1 MRTASKEKIQ
11 LPTNT
16 KKMKASMEQ
25 VFESNMVKT
34 KAQLTPYGKKT
45 MTLDTSLK
53 KGRST
58 PILSTNRKYGELF
71 FFCCFLAWLV
81 FIIFF
86 VSLKSK
92 LTVKNNFRNA
102 QELMNPRPTIKKH
115 TSKKTFFPTKV
126 MKLGPD

>member
-58 PILSTNRKYGELF
+58 PILSTNRKYGDF
-71 FFCCFLAWLV
+71 FWHGWF
-81 FIIFF
+81 
-86 VSLKSK
+86 S
-92 LTVKNNFRNA
+92 
-102 QELMNPRPTIKKH
+102 
-115 TSKKTFFPTKV
+115 FFP
-126 MKLGPD
+126 

>member
-34 KAQLTPYGKKT
+34 KAQLTPHSKKT

-58 PILSTNRKYGELF
+58 PILSTNHKYGE
-71 FFCCFLAWLV
+71 FFCLFV
-81 FIIFF
+81 FW
-86 VSLKSK
+86 
-92 LTVKNNFRNA
+92 
-102 QELMNPRPTIKKH
+102 H
-115 TSKKTFFPTKV
+115 
-126 MKLGPD
+126 G

>member
-11 LPTNT
+11 LPPTNT

-71 FFCCFLAWLV
+71 FLLL
-81 FIIFF
+81 FF
-86 VSLKSK
+86 GMAG
-92 LTVKNNFRNA
+92 F
-102 QELMNPRPTIKKH
+102 H
-115 TSKKTFFPTKV
+115 YFFP
-126 MKLGPD
+126 